1 MKLLDIPEKYAFIIL
16 RSLMGIIFVTHGAA
30 RLVYWTVPGFGS
42 YLDAQGFPF
51 GILLAW
57 LVTVGELISGTLLA
71 VGYKVKYCV
80 LFHSIVIITG
90 IFLIHLPN
98 GWFTVGQSLGG
109 VEYSLL
115 ILAVLV
121 YIYSRSGRK

>member
-1 MKLLDIPEKYAFIIL
+1 MKLPDIPEKYAFIIL